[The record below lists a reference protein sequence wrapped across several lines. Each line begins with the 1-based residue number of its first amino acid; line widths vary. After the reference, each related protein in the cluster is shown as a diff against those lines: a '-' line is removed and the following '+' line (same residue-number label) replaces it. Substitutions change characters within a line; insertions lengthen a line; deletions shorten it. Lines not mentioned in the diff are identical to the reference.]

1 MHNRR
6 RGQRI
11 RSPHQMNDLLQTMW
25 ISTRSVQYRTGD
37 GSVSGWRPAVD
48 VYEVEGEFHVV
59 VDIAGVSEDRIS
71 VALDGDVLSI
81 RGEREPVC
89 EDRHRSVH
97 EMGILYGPFEADV
110 YLPHAVESASVS
122 AVYESGL
129 LHVTLKRVEP
139 TKIAISREGQ

>member
-1 MHNRR
+1 
-6 RGQRI
+6 
-11 RSPHQMNDLLQTMW
+11 MW
-25 ISTRSVQYRTGD
+25 ISTRSIHYRSAD
-37 GSVSGWRPAVD
+37 GSIPGWRPAID

-89 EDRHRSVH
+89 DDRQRSVH

-110 YLPHAVESASVS
+110 YLPHPVDSKSVS

-139 TKIAISREGQ
+139 TKISISTRE